1 MTGLAQGA
9 STSTTMIDLVSEEP
23 KVKRRG
29 IKQDDANFKT
39 KVIQK
44 KEKGTSTSELTA
56 IFKSKP

>member
-29 IKQDDANFKT
+29 IKQDANFKT